1 MLVETNKIDN
11 EQLNR
16 PLLEVKG
23 LRIEGLS
30 EKGWQEIVRGVNLQL
45 KRGEILGLIGE
56 SGAGKSTIGLAA
68 MGFARDG
75 CRITAGEIIFDG
87 IELSSAPENEKRKLR
102 GTRISYVAQ
111 SAAAA
116 FNPAHR
122 LLDQFAEGPVDHGVM
137 SRTKAKEKGRALY
150 RSLDLPDPE
159 NIGERWPHQVSGGQ
173 LQRMMVAMAMSCGPD
188 LIIFDEPTTAL
199 DVTTQIEVL
208 KTIKEI
214 VTDSNVAALY
224 ITHDLAVV
232 AQLADQLMVLR
243 YGNLV
248 EVNST
253 GQILEAPKED
263 YTRALLDARTR
274 HEKTTAQF
282 KDSSTLLSIDSVT
295 AGYGKGP
302 DVLQEVSVSVERGR
316 TVAVVG
322 ESGSGKSTLARVIT
336 GLLPP
341 RSGEILFQGE
351 LLPHALAQRTKQQLR
366 KAQMIY
372 QLPDVALNPRQ
383 RVRDIVGR
391 PLSFY
396 LGLRGKERERRIIE
410 LLEQI
415 ELSETYIN
423 RLPDELSGGEKQ
435 RICIARALAAEPE
448 LIICDEV
455 TSALDTIVAKAILDL
470 LQRLQYELQLTYLFI
485 SHDIDTVA
493 SIADRVVVLYAGRVA
508 EQGSK
513 SAVFQPPFHP
523 YTRLLLSSVPEMKLD
538 WLEKTLSTREAQAGI
553 AREVKITERGCPFAE
568 RCPVAIPEICVRDRP
583 PLQTPA
589 SGHVFACQHT
599 PEMLLDHSA

>member
-137 SRTKAKEKGRALY
+137 PRTKAKEKGRALY

-568 RCPVAIPEICVRDRP
+568 RCPVAIPDICVNVRP
-583 PLQTPA
+583 PLQTLS
-589 SGHVFACQHT
+589 SGHLFACQHS
-599 PEMLLDHSA
+599 PQELA